1 MQFKHPDILWAL
13 FLLAIPVIV
22 HLFRLRRFEKIA
34 FTNVRLLKALQIE
47 TRKSS
52 QLKKWLTLLC
62 RLLAFVG
69 IIIAFA
75 QPFRANK
82 ALFGKPVETA
92 IYLDNSFSMQ
102 LKGQRGEL
110 LQQAVNELIQ
120 NIPDEQEISLFTNT
134 ETFGKVTFGAIKN
147 DLIKLPYSSNQLGL
161 QEVFFKAG
169 TLFTNTESVKN
180 FILISD
186 FQVTEENTLP
196 TEFEKLN
203 PTFVKL
209 QPNKTENISI
219 DTAFVSTV
227 DNGNL
232 KLSIGL
238 SQKDG
243 AGKSLPVSLYNNER
257 LLSKL
262 SANFG
267 SNGNAE
273 VEFSI
278 PAESGINGS
287 IVVED
292 NGFIFDNRL
301 YFTIPQKKK
310 INVLA
315 INGTDDAFLKKIYT
329 EDEFVLTP
337 VSVEKVNFNKIA
349 QQELIVL
356 NELKT
361 IPIALS
367 NALKPF
373 TDAQKSI
380 LIICSDELNKDSYN
394 QLFTKINLPKINSV
408 AIQEK
413 QLTRINTNHPVF
425 KNVFDGLATNFEYPK
440 VKSYYTL
447 SPGGSTAL
455 ALDDGSP
462 FLLSNGNSFLVTASI
477 DEKNSNFKN
486 SPLLVAAFYSIGINS
501 TQLPQLYYTIGNENN
516 IDIVEGVEN
525 EEVISLASTEE
536 RFIPLQQGFSNFTR
550 LTLNELPLRAGIFE
564 AKNNGNTLGN
574 FSFNYNRNENRST
587 YLDIS
592 TLSGVKTASSIT
604 SFFNDVKTASNVN
617 QHWKWFVIFA
627 LVFLTLEMLILKY
640 FK

>member
-1 MQFKHPDILWAL
+1 MLFKNPEILWAL
-13 FLLAIPVIV
+13 FLLAVPVIV
-22 HLFRLRRFEKIA
+22 HLFRLRRFEKVA

-62 RLLAFVG
+62 RLLALAAV
-69 IIIAFA
+69 IIAFA
-75 QPFRANK
+75 QPFTANK
-82 ALFGKPVETA
+82 ALFGKPVETVV
-92 IYLDNSFSMQ
+92 YLDNSFSMQ
-102 LKGQRGEL
+102 LQGPRGEL
-110 LQQAVNELIQ
+110 LKQAVNELIE
-120 NIPDEQEISLFTNT
+120 NIPNSQEISLFTNT
-134 ETFGKVTFGAIKN
+134 ETYEKITIGAIKN
-147 DLIKLPYSSNQLGL
+147 DLIKLPYSNNQLTL
-161 QEVFFKAG
+161 KEVFFKAG
-169 TLFTNTESVKN
+169 TLFSSDVSVKN
-180 FILISD
+180 FILVSD
-186 FQVTEENTLP
+186 FQLKDENEFP
-196 TEFEKLN
+196 KGFEKLN
-203 PTFVKL
+203 PTLIKL

-219 DTAFVSTV
+219 DTAYVSRV
-227 DNGNL
+227 DNSGL
-232 KLSIGL
+232 KLSVGL
-238 SQKDG
+238 TQTN
-243 AGKSLPVSLYNNER
+243 APGKSIPVSLYSDEK

-267 SNGNAE
+267 ANGNAE

-315 INGTDDAFLKKIYT
+315 INGTDDTFIKKIYT
-329 EDEFVLTP
+329 DDEFVLTS
-337 VSVEKVNFNKIA
+337 VSVENVNFNEIP

-361 IPIALS
+361 IPVALS

-373 TDAQKSI
+373 TEAQKRI

-394 QLFTKINLPKINSV
+394 QLFTDINLPKINSV
-408 AIQEK
+408 AILEK

-425 KNVFDGLATNFEYPK
+425 KNVFDGQATNFQYPK
-440 VKSYYTL
+440 VKSYYSL
-447 SPGGSTAL
+447 SPGGNPAL
-455 ALDDGSP
+455 ALEDGSP

-477 DEKNSNFKN
+477 EEKNSNFKN
-486 SPLLVAAFYSIGINS
+486 SPLMVAAFYSIGINS
-501 TQLPQLYYTIGNENN
+501 TQLPQLYYTIGNENK
-516 IDIVEGVEN
+516 IDIIEDTEN
-525 EEVISLASTEE
+525 EEVISLVSTEE
-536 RFIPLQQGFSNFTR
+536 RFIPLQQSFSNFTR
-550 LTLNELPLRAGIFE
+550 LTLNELPQKAGVFE

-574 FSFNYNRNENRST
+574 FSFNYNRDENRST

-617 QHWKWFVIFA
+617 RHWKWFVIFA
-627 LVFLTLEMLILKY
+627 LVFVTLEMLILKY
-640 FK
+640 VK